1 MWPPGHLA
9 VAYLLLSWNRW
20 VRGDSAVTAG
30 TMLALGVGSQLPDL
44 FDKPLAWAF
53 ALPSG
58 RTFGHSLLFVLPLT
72 VVCFLLARRSDQP
85 ELGTA
90 ASVGLLSH
98 VAVDAVP
105 ALWDPRTSLTFLL
118 WPLVSTTP
126 YDEPFPG
133 LPELVIDSASDPY
146 LLFEI
151 ALVVVALL
159 FWHRDGYPGLS
170 R

>member
-1 MWPPGHLA
+1 
-9 VAYLLLSWNRW
+9 
-20 VRGDSAVTAG
+20 
-30 TMLALGVGSQLPDL
+30 MLALAVGSQLPDL
-44 FDKPLAWAF
+44 LDKPLAWAF

-58 RTFGHSLLFVLPLT
+58 RTLGHSLLFVLPLAL
-72 VVCFLLARRSDQP
+72 VCFLLARRFDRA

-105 ALWDPRTSLTFLL
+105 ALWDSKISLTFLV
-118 WPLVSTTP
+118 WPLISTTP

-133 LPELVIDSASDPY
+133 LWVLVTDSASDPY
-146 LLFEI
+146 LIFEI

-159 FWHRDGYPGLS
+159 FWHRDKYPGLS